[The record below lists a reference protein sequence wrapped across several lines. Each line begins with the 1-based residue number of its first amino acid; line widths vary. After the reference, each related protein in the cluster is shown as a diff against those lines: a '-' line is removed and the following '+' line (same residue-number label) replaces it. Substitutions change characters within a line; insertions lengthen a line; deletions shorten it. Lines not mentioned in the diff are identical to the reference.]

1 MATAGHTTS
10 PGSGRRVR
18 LEADDR
24 REQILA
30 AAQRLFGERPYSQ
43 VSTKDL
49 ALAAGTTR
57 TNLNYYFRTKR
68 ELYLE
73 VLRRFG
79 RMPALPPSSSAR
91 GTGDEELARLFARWL
106 DVLEDN
112 RETIMTMIGT
122 GMSGTDPEAE
132 AVFQDSLRA
141 WEDRLL
147 VVLELPDTS
156 ACRAVLRVFQGT
168 AAAAVTEWLR
178 RGTLTKGQVHTV
190 MTRTML
196 TLAREVG
203 V

>member
-1 MATAGHTTS
+1 MVSTS
-10 PGSGRRVR
+10 GIARPGGGRRTR

-30 AAQRLFGERPYSQ
+30 AAQRLFADRPYSA
-43 VSTKDL
+43 VSTTDL

-79 RMPALPPSSSAR
+79 RLPALPPESSTR
-91 GTGDEELARLFARWL
+91 TTGAEELARLFTRWL

-122 GMSGTDPEAE
+122 GLSGTDPEAE
-132 AVFQDSLRA
+132 AVFSESLRA

-147 VVLELPDTS
+147 VVLEMRDVSANRALIRAFQGMTS
-156 ACRAVLRVFQGT
+156 AAVV
-168 AAAAVTEWLR
+168 EWLR
-178 RGTLTKGQVHTV
+178 RETLTKSQVHAL

-196 TLAREVG
+196 TLAREVAS
-203 V
+203 